1 MVASIARA
9 QAEGLG
15 RTVVVQMARQ
25 SGKNEVSAHLESWLL
40 ARNAKSGGSL
50 VKCCP
55 TFRPQVIQ
63 SIERLTDLGRGNPLL
78 PLRGFHGFGV
88 RLGAASIQFFSGSSS
103 AQQAGATASLLL
115 EGDEAQDLDVD
126 VWDKTFA
133 PMAAS
138 TNAAVVLYG
147 TPWTRHTLLA
157 RAARAA
163 REQERGAG
171 YPLCFSVPWTRVA
184 EEVPAYARFIEERLA
199 TVSADSIAFRT
210 QYELEEIDERGSMF
224 TISAADLQGSHA
236 RRAAPGGHRVLGV
249 DPASLGK
256 DRAALVCVE
265 RRRDGYVVID
275 RATLAR
281 STQADVAHR
290 ALTMYRQLRCQRVVV
305 DRTGLGVGCCE
316 LLEAT
321 LGAAVTAFVF
331 TAASKSELGYM
342 LMDLVARDK
351 VRDFAWAS
359 PSDADLHRELLA
371 CVYDIR
377 PGPAHALSWQA
388 EPPEHDDLVCA
399 LALAINELQQF
410 TFAQPSAIVEA
421 PDVLEPHGRPQG

>member
-1 MVASIARA
+1 MASIARA

-25 SGKNEVSAHLESWLL
+25 SGKNEVSAHIESWLL
-40 ARNAKSGGSL
+40 ARNAKAGGSL

-55 TFRPQVIQ
+55 TFRPQVVQ

-88 RLGAASIQFFSGSSS
+88 RLGAASIQFFSGNAS

-115 EGDEAQDLDVD
+115 EGDEAQDLDVG

-157 RAARAA
+157 RAARVA
-163 REQERGAG
+163 REQERDAG
-171 YPLCFSVPWTRVA
+171 YRLCFSVPWSRVA

-199 TVSADSIAFRT
+199 HVSADSIAFRT

-224 TISAADLQGSHA
+224 VVSAGDLQGAHG
-236 RRAAPGGHRVLGV
+236 RRCPPHGPRVLGV
-249 DPASLGK
+249 DPASLGQ
-256 DRAALVCVE
+256 DRSALVCVE
-265 RRRDGYVVID
+265 RRADGYLVID
-275 RATLAR
+275 RATLAQ

-290 ALTMYRQLRCQRVVV
+290 AMGMFRDLHCRRVVV

-316 LLEAT
+316 LLEAN
-321 LGAAVTAFVF
+321 LGGAVTPFVF
-331 TAASKSELGYM
+331 SAGSKSDLGYM
-342 LMDLVARDK
+342 LMDLVARQK
-351 VRDFAWAS
+351 LHDFSWHEPA
-359 PSDADLHRELLA
+359 DCDLHRELLG
-371 CVYDIR
+371 CVYEIR
-377 PGPAHALSWQA
+377 PGPAHTLSWQA
-388 EPPEHDDLVCA
+388 QAPEHDDLVCA
-399 LALAINELQQF
+399 LAIAVNELQQHS
-410 TFAQPSAIVEA
+410 FAQPSAIVEA
-421 PDVLEPHGRPQG
+421 PDVLGHLKSP